1 VRAAVGDAV
10 LDEGPETVCVAVGLV
25 MRYVLWDLEV
35 ETALQVDG
43 IVALHV
49 PKFVAVDFADVVV
62 VLLAIDVVLE
72 INELLATEEV
82 VGAAELLDMAA
93 GWMYDWPEAPDGFL
107 DPLGEDVASLQ

>member
-1 VRAAVGDAV
+1 VG
-10 LDEGPETVCVAVGLV
+10 
-25 MRYVLWDLEV
+25 EV
-35 ETALQVDG
+35 VTRGCTALQVDG

-62 VLLAIDVVLE
+62 ILLAIDVVLE

-107 DPLGEDVASLQ
+107 DPLVTTLPRCNDLKSFSLAF